1 MVNLGSF
8 PPTVRRHP
16 QPNRFFHRLFP
27 RFCCGRLS
35 GAVYLKTLT
44 LKGFKSF
51 AESTTL
57 DLEPGITVV
66 VGPNGSGKSNI
77 VDAVAWVLGAQ
88 GAKTIRSN
96 KMEDVIFAG
105 TSKKAA
111 LGRAEVSLTIDNA
124 SGTLPIEF
132 SEVTITRTLFRTG
145 ESEYAINGV
154 SCRLL
159 DIQELLSDSGVGR
172 QQHVIVSQGQLAAI
186 LDSRPEDRRSVI
198 EEAAGIL
205 KYRKRRERAQRRL
218 ESTEA
223 NFVRLGDLLRE
234 LRRQL
239 RPLERQADAARK
251 HVTMAEELRALR
263 IYVSGR
269 ELAGLKVRSETQAR
283 VHSDLQKRER
293 DIREELA
300 RLDAD
305 VMLAESQLSA
315 LGGGAA
321 LAEGDLVN
329 DPYAG
334 ADLGDVLARAEAL
347 YEKARGQ
354 LAFLGERRRS
364 VERDRNAFLDSG
376 VVESLSAEA
385 AKIGTELNQVED
397 EANLLPPEFEELIRQ
412 ESLLETE
419 RNSFNAEWGADT
431 SAVVSADGS
440 GTARSAGQVRS
451 ELHATQ
457 QSLDRGRSDD
467 NRLTN
472 RRTQLAER
480 LGRLESDATRVAGEV
495 AELVALVGLIEGAV
509 DSGAASSPIVSTL
522 TAARESAETSDTAA
536 EAAVRS
542 SEETLRSADGER
554 RAWQARVD
562 ALVAALDEARA
573 RAGAQ
578 RLAGL
583 DGVVGTLLD
592 LVEVDAGWEAAFEAA
607 LGEAIASV
615 VVTDSDVAR
624 KALARLQE
632 SSVSGAVLALGS
644 FGTTSGPIATVSG
657 GTPIRSHVRSTDARV
672 GKALDTLLSNAFC
685 VEGEWTAALDAALVS
700 PDAIIVTRNGDR
712 FSSVGWRAGVGSAGA
727 TGAALDEA
735 REAATKATEEATA
748 ATTALSEARRTL
760 EQSRGALKSA
770 RQAEQQ
776 AITEHQ
782 QRVNRLNT
790 ARNAV
795 ARFGTDST
803 DVGNEIAII
812 EREQAELRTR
822 ITADEQRIAVLNEE
836 LPGLVEAENALA
848 ARQARRREASQRLDQ
863 RASAASALRR
873 ELEVRVA
880 GIEERR
886 RILTRRSDEIDE
898 RLSRSVTE
906 RSQAEVRRV
915 ELELIMERTET
926 LHAIVLEHAERLEE
940 GLADI
945 RDRRKRQNEAARA
958 ATFRLDGLRKGRAEN
973 ENQLRLILER
983 IQRAEIEQAEI
994 RLRIETLVE
1003 QIRREFD
1010 LEPDKTTEAEC
1021 PPLVDGTAPTTRIRD
1036 LERELRLMGPINPL
1050 ALEEFEALQE
1060 RHKLIESELED
1071 VKTARR
1077 DLAKVIKAIDEEIIT
1092 VFGAAYADVAE
1103 NFQKLFEMLFPG
1115 GSGSLRLTDAD
1126 DPLNCGVEV
1135 EARPSGKNVRKLS
1148 LLSGGERSLTALAFL
1163 FAVFRSRPSP
1173 FYLMDEVEAALDDV
1187 NLHRFLTL
1195 LEEFRREAQ
1204 LLVVSHQKKTMEAA
1218 DSLYGVTMQPGGS
1231 SRVVS
1236 ERVSARS

>member
-1 MVNLGSF
+1 M
-8 PPTVRRHP
+8 
-16 QPNRFFHRLFP
+16 
-27 RFCCGRLS
+27 
-35 GAVYLKTLT
+35 YLKTLT

-223 NFVRLGDLLRE
+223 NFVRLADLLRE

-239 RPLERQADAARK
+239 RPLERQAEAARK
-251 HVTMAEELRALR
+251 HEAMAAELQALR
-263 IYVSGR
+263 LYVSGR
-269 ELAGLKVRSETQAR
+269 ELSGLRVRAETQLR
-283 VHSDLQKRER
+283 VHTDLQKRER
-293 DIREELA
+293 DLREELA

-305 VMLAESQLSA
+305 VVLAESQLSA
-315 LGGGAA
+315 LGGGGA
-321 LAEGDLVN
+321 LAEGDLAN

-334 ADLGDVLARAEAL
+334 ADLGEVLARAESL

-385 AKIGTELNQVED
+385 ARIGIELDQVED

-412 ESLLETE
+412 ESILETE
-419 RNSFNAEWGADT
+419 RSKFLAEWGADT
-431 SAVVSADGS
+431 SALVAADGS
-440 GTARSAGQVRS
+440 GTVRSAGQVRS

-457 QSLDRGRSDD
+457 QSLDRGNTDLH
-467 NRLTN
+467 RLTN
-472 RRTQLAER
+472 RRTQLLER
-480 LGRLESDATRVAGEV
+480 LTRLEVDATRVSNEV
-495 AELVALVGLIEGAV
+495 AELVATVGGV
-509 DSGAASSPIVSTL
+509 TDSEAPAAAASPLVQNLIAQREANE
-522 TAARESAETSDTAA
+522 AADAVAER
-536 EAAVRS
+536 AVRS
-542 SEETLRSADGER
+542 AEESLRAADGER

-592 LVEVDAGWEAAFEAA
+592 LVEVDTGWEAAFEAA

-615 VVTDSDVAR
+615 VVTDADVAR
-624 KALARLQE
+624 RALARLQE
-632 SSVSGAVLALGS
+632 ASVSGAVLALGS
-644 FGTTSGPIATVSG
+644 FRAAAPPSGVSVAG
-657 GTPIRSHVRSTDARV
+657 GTAIRSHVRSADQRV
-672 GKALDTLLSNAFC
+672 ASALDTLLANAFC
-685 VEGEWTAALDAALVS
+685 VEGAWTAALDAALAS

-727 TGAALDEA
+727 TGAALEEA
-735 REAATKATEEATA
+735 RDAATKATADATA
-748 ATTALSEARRTL
+748 ASAVMAQTRLELDHARA
-760 EQSRGALKSA
+760 ALKSA

-790 ARNAV
+790 GRNAL
-795 ARFGTDST
+795 ARFGTDRAE
-803 DVGNEIAII
+803 VGTEVATI
-812 EREQAELRTR
+812 EREQAEVRAR
-822 ITADEQRIAVLNEE
+822 ITSDQQNLQTLNEE
-836 LPGLVEAENALA
+836 LPGLVEAENAA
-848 ARQARRREASQRLDQ
+848 ADRQARRREASQRLDQ

-873 ELEVRVA
+873 DLEVRVA

-906 RSQAEVRRV
+906 RSQAEVRRL
-915 ELELIMERTET
+915 ELELVMERTEA
-926 LHAIVLEHAERLEE
+926 LHAVVLEHAERLEE

-973 ENQLRLILER
+973 ENQLRSVLER
-983 IQRAEIEQAEI
+983 SQRAEIEQAEV

-1010 LEPDKTTEAEC
+1010 LEPEKAIEADC

-1050 ALEEFEALQE
+1050 ALEEFVALQE
-1060 RHKLIESELED
+1060 RHRLIESELED

-1103 NFQKLFEMLFPG
+1103 NFTRLFEMLFPG

-1231 SRVVS
+1231 SKVVS
-1236 ERVSARS
+1236 ERVGARAV